1 MQDQCLLNPTVTP
14 VLNGL
19 TKNGGEGG
27 ERVLFLVSR
36 QYLQTRDQHW
46 ALIMKRQFSYPVV
59 ILNKAGYIHQI
70 NHKIQQRVRMGEHKL
85 EKYY

>member
-1 MQDQCLLNPTVTP
+1 MGVK
-14 VLNGL
+14 V
-19 TKNGGEGG
+19 GE
-27 ERVLFLVSR
+27 ESVVLVSR

-46 ALIMKRQFSYPVV
+46 ALIMKRQFSYPVI

-70 NHKIQQRVRMGEHKL
+70 NHKIQQRVHMGEHKL